1 MRPPLLPL
9 QGLVANSKAG
19 LQSDL
24 YQVVSISGGKDQ
36 TLALLE
42 SGEILGWGGAG
53 SGRVTPP
60 FVDICSSFKV
70 ADAKPAFVG
79 KPSRCSDI
87 CAGFGVSLGVSDQQQ
102 TLIWGFCQVG
112 IGGQNV
118 FSEEPTLINGITN
131 VSKVTAGQFIYA
143 AIDQSGKVHTWG
155 FNTDG
160 ALGRPSTQTNA
171 SPEVITALPA
181 IQDVA
186 IGDNFMIALTKDQ
199 RVYGWGSNS
208 AGQLGLGYLSTV
220 TSPESVTL
228 NSKIKNIAAGST
240 HVLALTTDG
249 KVFGWGSNHF
259 GQVGLSQADQQNN
272 QGFSTKP
279 KPITFPEKISAIA
292 AGMHYSLAL
301 SATGKVY
308 AWGWN
313 GFGQLGLGDLKSRNA
328 PTLIPNLSGVRDIAA
343 GEGHALAIGKGQLL
357 GWGSNESGQLGKAA
371 ARQMTPHAFLA
382 IA

>member
-1 MRPPLLPL
+1 
-9 QGLVANSKAG
+9 
-19 LQSDL
+19 L
-24 YQVVSISGGKDQ
+24 YQVASISGGKDQ
-36 TLALLE
+36 TLALLK
-42 SGEILGWGGAG
+42 SGEVMGWGGAG

-60 FVDICSSFKV
+60 FVDICSSFKE
-70 ADAKPAFVG
+70 ADAKPVFVG
-79 KPSRCSDI
+79 KLSRCSNI
-87 CAGFGVSLGVSDQQQ
+87 SAGYGVSLGVSDQQQ
-102 TLIWGFCQVG
+102 ILIWGFCQVG
-112 IGGQNV
+112 IGGQNI
-118 FSEEPTLINGITN
+118 FSEEPTLINGIANATQ
-131 VSKVTAGQFIYA
+131 VAAGQFLYA
-143 AIDQSGKVHTWG
+143 AVDQAGKVYSWG
-155 FNTDG
+155 FSTDG

-171 SPEVITALPA
+171 SPEVITTLPE

-199 RVYGWGSNS
+199 GVYGWGSNS
-208 AGQLGLGYLSTV
+208 AGQLGLGHLKTATIPEPISLS
-220 TSPESVTL
+220 
-228 NSKIKNIAAGST
+228 SKIKNIAAGST
-240 HVLALTTDG
+240 HVLALTIDG

-272 QGFSTKP
+272 QGFSAKP

-301 SATGKVY
+301 SATGKAY

-313 GFGQLGLGDLKSRNA
+313 GFGQLGLGDLMPRST

-343 GEGHALAIGKGQLL
+343 GEGHALAIGKSQLL

-371 ARQMTPHAFLA
+371 TRQMTPYAFLA

>member
-1 MRPPLLPL
+1 MPNPE
-9 QGLVANSKAG
+9 AG

-24 YQVVSISGGKDQ
+24 FQVTSISGGKDQ
-36 TLALLE
+36 TLALLK
-42 SGEILGWGGAG
+42 SGEVLGWGGAG

-60 FVDICSSFKV
+60 FVDICSSFKA
-70 ADAKPAFVG
+70 ADSKPVFVG
-79 KPSRCSDI
+79 KKSRFSNI
-87 CAGFGVSLGVSDQQQ
+87 SAGFGVSLGVSNQQQ
-102 TLIWGFCQVG
+102 TWIWGFCQVG

-118 FSEEPTLINGITN
+118 FTEEPTLINEITN
-131 VSKVTAGQFIYA
+131 ATQVVAGQFLYA
-143 AIDQSGKVHTWG
+143 ALDSAGKVYTWG
-155 FNTDG
+155 FSTDG

-171 SPEVITALPA
+171 LPEVIASLPE

-208 AGQLGLGYLSTV
+208 AGQLGLGHLKTL
-220 TSPESVTL
+220 TSPEPIAL
-228 NSKIKNIAAGST
+228 NSKINIIAAGST

-249 KVFGWGSNHF
+249 NVFCWGSNHF
-259 GQVGLSQADQQNN
+259 GQVGLSQADQQHS
-272 QGFSTKP
+272 QGFSTEP
-279 KPITFPEKISAIA
+279 KPIVFPEKIISIA

-301 SATGKVY
+301 TASGKVY

-313 GFGQLGLGDLKSRNA
+313 GFGQLGLGDLKSRNT
-328 PTLIPNLSGVRDIAA
+328 PTLIPNLSGVRAIAA
-343 GEGHALAIGKGQLL
+343 GEGHALALGKNQLF

-371 ARQMTPHAFLA
+371 VRQMTPFPFLE

>member
-1 MRPPLLPL
+1 M
-9 QGLVANSKAG
+9 ANSEAG
-19 LQSDL
+19 LLSDL
-24 YQVVSISGGKDQ
+24 FQIKSISGGKDQ
-36 TLALLE
+36 TLVLLK

-79 KPSRCSDI
+79 KLSRCSAI
-87 CAGFGVSLGVSDQQQ
+87 SAGFGASLCVSDHQQA
-102 TLIWGFCQVG
+102 LIWGFCQVG
-112 IGGQNV
+112 IGGSAL
-118 FSEEPTLINGITN
+118 FSEEPTLINQITN
-131 VSKVTAGQFIYA
+131 ATQVVAGQFLYA
-143 AIDQSGKVHTWG
+143 AVDQVGKVYTWG

-171 SPEVITALPA
+171 SPEVISSLPE
-181 IQDVA
+181 IQGIA
-186 IGDNFMIALTKDQ
+186 IGDNFMIAVSKDQ

-208 AGQLGLGYLSTV
+208 SGQLGLSHLKTV
-220 TSPESVTL
+220 ISPEPIPLSSRI
-228 NSKIKNIAAGST
+228 NNIAAGST

-249 KVFGWGSNHF
+249 KVYGWGSNHF
-259 GQVGLSQADQQNN
+259 GQSGS
-272 QGFSTKP
+272 STLLYIDSP
-279 KPITFPEKISAIA
+279 RLIPFQEKISAIT

-301 SATGKVY
+301 SASGKLY

-313 GFGQLGLGDLKSRNA
+313 GFGQLGLGDLKSRNT
-328 PTLIPNLSGVRDIAA
+328 PTRIPNLFGVRAIAA
-343 GEGHALAIGKGQLL
+343 GESHALAIGQDHLL

-371 ARQMTPHAFLA
+371 EKQMTPNTLLA